1 MLAPMNS
8 ARSFIRRE
16 DDEPPRTPRE
26 SPFRCFDVKCLKC
39 GSYRLSL
46 TSDFDEDAGEQ
57 RLLLACSRCRQC
69 EVLKVR

>member
-1 MLAPMNS
+1 MPINS
-8 ARSFIRRE
+8 ARYFIRRE

-39 GSYRLSL
+39 SSYRLRL
-46 TSDFDEDAGEQ
+46 TSDFDEDAAEL
-57 RLLLACSRCRQC
+57 RLTLTCTRCRQQ